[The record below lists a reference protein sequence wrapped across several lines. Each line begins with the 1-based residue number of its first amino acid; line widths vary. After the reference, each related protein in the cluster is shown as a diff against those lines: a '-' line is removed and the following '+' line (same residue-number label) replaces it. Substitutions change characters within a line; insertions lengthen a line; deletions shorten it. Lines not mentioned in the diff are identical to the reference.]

1 MNRGTTLVV
10 LDTCVQLRLRLSD
23 VLMDMRAENLFSA
36 HWTENIDDEFLRNT
50 VKVHGVAQA
59 AAEGRLWAM
68 KRRSP
73 EWEVAMSS
81 ADFEAVPEQVD
92 EKDRH
97 VAAAALAVRHAADK
111 DTEDEDQAYDVI
123 LLTDNV
129 KDLAK
134 KQMKALGVRVLR
146 PGQFL
151 DEAYAANPDAVTRA
165 ILQAAKELKKPPYT
179 VAELLFVLQKE
190 GAKRL
195 AGGVSNALG
204 VKPVAKE
211 AAK

>member
-1 MNRGTTLVV
+1 MNRDTTLVV

-36 HWTENIDDEFLRNT
+36 HWTQNIDDEFLRNM
-50 VKVHGVAQA
+50 VKVHGIAQA
-59 AAEGRLWAM
+59 GAEGRLLAM
-68 KRRSP
+68 KRRCP
-73 EWEVAMSS
+73 EWEVEMSS

-151 DEAYAANPDAVTRA
+151 NEAYAANPDAVTRA
-165 ILQAAKELKKPPYT
+165 VLQAAKELKKPPYT
-179 VAELLFVLQKE
+179 VAELLFVLQKD

-195 AGGVSNALG
+195 VDGVSKALG

-211 AAK
+211 PAK